1 VVELVGL
8 EPDLLGE
15 VLALE
20 VDHLLD
26 GEVARVQPHL
36 HAHAVGVV
44 AVAEEGEPVVRQ
56 QELVRPVPVA
66 VERLLTRLKR
76 APVQISE
83 DEVSFFLQLLRII
96 PVELLFG
103 LIAALRIFRHIL
115 HRHRFKFVLFNELL
129 SILIPVEVELFNL
142 FEFTINR

>member
-1 VVELVGL
+1 MVELVGL

-83 DEVSFFLQLLRII
+83 DEVSVIAHFLVFM
-96 PVELLFG
+96 VEPG
-103 LIAALRIFRHIL
+103 T
-115 HRHRFKFVLFNELL
+115 
-129 SILIPVEVELFNL
+129 
-142 FEFTINR
+142 FTIISFLT